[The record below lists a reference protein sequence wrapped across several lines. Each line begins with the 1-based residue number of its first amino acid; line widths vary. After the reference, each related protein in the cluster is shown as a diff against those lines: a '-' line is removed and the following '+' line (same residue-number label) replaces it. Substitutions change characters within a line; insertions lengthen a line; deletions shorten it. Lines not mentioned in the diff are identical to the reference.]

1 MKQQILVTGG
11 MGYIG
16 SHTIVDLLENGFEVI
31 SVDNLINAD
40 ISTLKGIKKITGK
53 TVKNYKINLCDLK
66 KTRKIFQDNPNIVGI
81 IHFAA
86 LKSVEF
92 SMKQPTEYF
101 KNNIESLLNILVCM
115 EEFKVKNLIF
125 SSSCTVYGN
134 PDQIPVT
141 EETPMK
147 PAESPYGRTKQIGEY
162 ILEDFARRFSDT
174 NVILLRYFNPAG
186 AHPTALI
193 GEKSTG
199 YVTTLVPLIN
209 EVAVGKRAQ
218 LTVYG
223 DDYPTRDGS
232 CLRDFIHVSDLA
244 NAHTKALEYTLA
256 GKNASNCEI
265 FNLGIGEGVTV
276 LEAIRAFE
284 KVTATQLNWQL
295 GSRRAGD
302 VMAIYAVNTK
312 AVAQL
317 GWQPKY
323 GIEEIMRSS
332 WAWQMVLSG
341 KV

>member
-16 SHTIVDLLENGFEVI
+16 SHTIVDLLENGFDVI
-31 SVDNLINAD
+31 SADNLVNAD
-40 ISTLKGIKKITGK
+40 ICTLKGIEKITGK
-53 TVKNYKINLCDLK
+53 KVKNYKTDLCDLK
-66 KTRKIFQDNPNIVGI
+66 KTRKIFVENPNIAGI

-101 KNNIESLLNILVCM
+101 KNNIESLLNILLCM
-115 EEFKVKNLIF
+115 EEFNVKNLIF

-134 PDQIPVT
+134 PDQLPVT

-162 ILEDFARRFSDT
+162 ILEDFARRFTDK

-223 DDYPTRDGS
+223 NDYPTRDGS

-244 NAHTKALEYTLA
+244 NAHTKALTYTLQ
-256 GKNASNCEI
+256 GKNASNCEV

-276 LEAIRAFE
+276 LEAINAFE
-284 KVTATQLNWQL
+284 KVTGRKLNWQL
-295 GSRRAGD
+295 GARRAGD
-302 VMAIYAVNTK
+302 VMAIYSVNTK
-312 AVAQL
+312 AVQQL

-332 WAWQMVLSG
+332 WAWEMVLSAMA
-341 KV
+341 

>member
-1 MKQQILVTGG
+1 MKQKILVTGG

-16 SHTIVDLLENGFEVI
+16 SHTIVDLLENNFKVI
-31 SVDNLINAD
+31 SVDNLVNSD
-40 ISTLKGIKKITGK
+40 ISTRKGIKKITGK
-53 TVKNYKINLCDLK
+53 KVTNYEVNLCSLK
-66 KTRKIFQDNPNIVGI
+66 KTRKIFEENPDISGV

-92 SMKQPTEYF
+92 SVQQPTEYF

-115 EEFKVKNLIF
+115 EEFGVKNLIF

-134 PDQIPVT
+134 PDQLPVT
-141 EETPMK
+141 EDTPMK

-162 ILEDFARRFSDT
+162 ILEDFAKRHKDI

-186 AHPTALI
+186 AHPSALI

-209 EVAVGKRAQ
+209 EVAVGKREK

-223 DDYPTRDGS
+223 NDYPTRDGS

-244 NAHTKALEYTLA
+244 NAHTKALTYVLA
-256 GKNASNCEI
+256 GKNAKNCEV

-276 LEAIRAFE
+276 LEAIHAFE
-284 KVTATQLNWQL
+284 KVTGIKLNWQL
-295 GSRRAGD
+295 GERRAGD
-302 VMAIYAVNTK
+302 VMAIYSVNTK
-312 AVAQL
+312 AVEQL
-317 GWQPKY
+317 GWTPKY
-323 GIEEIMRSS
+323 NIEEIMRSS
-332 WAWQMVLSG
+332 WAWEQVLREA
-341 KV
+341 

>member
-1 MKQQILVTGG
+1 MKQKILVTGG

-16 SHTIVDLLENGFEVI
+16 SHTIVDLLENNFKVI
-31 SVDNLINAD
+31 SVDNLVNSD
-40 ISTLKGIKKITGK
+40 ISTRKGIKKITGK
-53 TVKNYKINLCDLK
+53 KVTNYEVNLCSLK
-66 KTRKIFQDNPNIVGI
+66 KTRKIFEENPDISGV

-92 SMKQPTEYF
+92 SVQQPTEYF

-115 EEFKVKNLIF
+115 EEFGVKNLIF

-134 PDQIPVT
+134 PDQLPVT
-141 EETPMK
+141 EDTPMK

-162 ILEDFARRFSDT
+162 ILEDFAKRHKDI
-174 NVILLRYFNPAG
+174 NVVLLRYFNPAG
-186 AHPTALI
+186 AHPSALI

-209 EVAVGKRAQ
+209 EVAVGKREK

-223 DDYPTRDGS
+223 NDYPTRDGS

-244 NAHTKALEYTLA
+244 NAHTKALTYVLA
-256 GKNASNCEI
+256 GKNATNCEV

-276 LEAIRAFE
+276 LEAIHAFE
-284 KVTATQLNWQL
+284 KVTDIKLNWQL
-295 GSRRAGD
+295 GERRAGD
-302 VMAIYAVNTK
+302 VMAIYSVNTK
-312 AVAQL
+312 AVEKL
-317 GWQPKY
+317 GWTPKY
-323 GIEEIMRSS
+323 NIEEIMRSS
-332 WAWQMVLSG
+332 WAWEQVLR